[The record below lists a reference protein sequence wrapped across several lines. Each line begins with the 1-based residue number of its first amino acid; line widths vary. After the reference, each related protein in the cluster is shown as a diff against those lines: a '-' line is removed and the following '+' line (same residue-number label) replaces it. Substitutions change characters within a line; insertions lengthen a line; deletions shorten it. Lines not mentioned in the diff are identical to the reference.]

1 MLARNP
7 DWKALEAV
15 SEASAATWGDGFVVR
30 PFFQPIVDLTS
41 GLPLGF
47 EVLSRGTPPFEMPEL
62 MFRHARETGLL
73 WDLERACRTAALLK
87 IASLPPD
94 ARQTRFFLNVSP
106 QVLSDPRFAQGF
118 TLDLLRD
125 LGIDQ
130 DLLVI
135 EITENESVLD
145 FGRFEE
151 LVHHY
156 ANQGFRI
163 ALDDFGSGHSSLV
176 VLLRSLPHFIKLDQ
190 EVVRDVDR
198 TPYKQQLVRALVA
211 FSTSVGTKLIAEGV
225 ETWRELE
232 ALLRLGIRYAQGFL
246 FAHPQSE
253 PALPAGSVRDRLLRL
268 GRAAER
274 WSADPDEDLAA
285 LVSPCVTVE
294 SGALSVEAIDHLF
307 RQTPEADHVVL
318 LRQRRPVGLIPR
330 IYFSTKTAGP
340 FGYPVFQRKA
350 GDVLA
355 KRNPLAV
362 EAKTRVTTLYK
373 LAMGRSA
380 EDLYDPVLVV
390 DADGALIG
398 TVTIRQLIQR
408 STELEI
414 QWATGANPLTGL
426 PGNAMIQRWIR
437 EALALPRFAIVYADL
452 DRFKEYNDCYGF
464 LRGDEMIRATG
475 RILAQG
481 MPALCADARLGHVG
495 GDDFVMVCGG
505 GLDEPA
511 LAEICREFDRM
522 RQDLFDPVDR
532 DRGFFLSRDRR
543 QQTVEVP
550 LVTLSLAV
558 VDSRSLSIQPD
569 LDPARLARLAAAVKT
584 TAKALTERER
594 RSGFVFEDPVPL
606 LV

>member
-1 MLARNP
+1 MLAREP
-7 DWKALEAV
+7 ERKAVEEVSAV
-15 SEASAATWGDGFVVR
+15 TWGDGFTVR
-30 PFFQPIVDLTS
+30 PFFQPILDLTT
-41 GLPLGF
+41 GLPLGY
-47 EVLSRGTPPFEMPEL
+47 EVLSRGTAPFEMPDR
-62 MFRHARETGLL
+62 MFHHARETGLL

-87 IASLPPD
+87 IASLPPGE
-94 ARQTRFFLNVSP
+94 RQTRFFLNVSP
-106 QVLSDPRFAQGF
+106 QVLSDPRFVQGF
-118 TLDLLRD
+118 TLDLLRE

-151 LVHHY
+151 LVRHY
-156 ANQGFRI
+156 ADQGFRI

-190 EVVRDVDR
+190 AVVRDVDR

-211 FSTSVGTKLIAEGV
+211 FSASVGTRLIAEGV

-232 ALLRLGIRYAQGFL
+232 ALLRLGVRYAQGFL
-246 FAHPQSE
+246 LGRPQPE
-253 PALPAGSVRDRLLRL
+253 PVPLAGPIRDRLARL

-294 SGALSVEAIDHLF
+294 SGALSVEGIDHLF
-307 RQTPEADHVVL
+307 RHTPEADHVVL
-318 LRQRRPVGLIPR
+318 LRRRRPVGLIPR
-330 IYFSTKTAGP
+330 IYFYGKTAGP
-340 FGYPVFQRKA
+340 FGYPVFQRKP

-362 EAKTRVTTLYK
+362 EEKTRVTTLYK
-373 LAMGRSA
+373 LAMDRSA

-390 DADGALIG
+390 DPDGELVG

-437 EALALPRFAIVYADL
+437 EALEMPRFAIVYADL

-475 RILAQG
+475 RILAHG
-481 MPALCADARLGHVG
+481 MQALSAGARLGHVG
-495 GDDFVMVCGG
+495 GDDFVLVCG
-505 GLDEPA
+505 EWTEASA
-511 LAEICREFDRM
+511 LAEICREFDQM
-522 RQDLFDPVDR
+522 RNELFDPVDR
-532 DRGFFLSRDRR
+532 DRGFFLSHDRR
-543 QQTVEVP
+543 HQVVEVP

-558 VDSRSLSIQPD
+558 VDSRSLSIQSD
-569 LDPARLARLAAAVKT
+569 LDPARLARLAAALKT
-584 TAKALTERER
+584 TVKALTERER
-594 RSGFVFEDPVPL
+594 HSAFVFDYSTLCAP
-606 LV
+606 

>member
-1 MLARNP
+1 MLARESE
-7 DWKALEAV
+7 WKAVEEVSAV
-15 SEASAATWGDGFVVR
+15 TWGDGYAVQ

-41 GLPLGF
+41 GLPLGY
-47 EVLSRGTPPFEMPEL
+47 EVLSRGTPPFEMPDR

-87 IASLPPD
+87 IASLPPS

-106 QVLSDPRFAQGF
+106 QILSDPRFAQGF
-118 TLDLLRD
+118 TLDLLRE

-135 EITENESVLD
+135 EITENEAVLD

-151 LVHHY
+151 LIHHY
-156 ANQGFRI
+156 ADQGFRI

-176 VLLRSLPHFIKLDQ
+176 VLLRTLPHFIKLDQ
-190 EVVRDVDR
+190 AVVRDVDR

-211 FSTSVGTKLIAEGV
+211 FSTSVGTRLIAEGV

-246 FAHPQSE
+246 FAYPQPE
-253 PALPAGSVRDRLLRL
+253 PEPPASPIRDRLVRL

-274 WSADPDEDLAA
+274 WSTDPDEDLAA

-294 SGALSVEAIDHLF
+294 SGTLSVEGIDLLF

-330 IYFSTKTAGP
+330 IYFYTKTAGP
-340 FGYPVFQRKA
+340 FGYPVFQRKP

-362 EAKTRVTTLYK
+362 EEKSRVTTLYK
-373 LAMGRSA
+373 LAMDRPA

-390 DADGALIG
+390 DADGALVG

-426 PGNAMIQRWIR
+426 PGNGMIQRWIR
-437 EALALPRFAIVYADL
+437 EALELPRFAIVYADL

-475 RILAQG
+475 RILTQG
-481 MPALCADARLGHVG
+481 MQALSTGARLGHVG
-495 GDDFVMVCGG
+495 GDDFVLVCGG
-505 GLDEPA
+505 RIEESA
-511 LAEICREFDRM
+511 LAEICREFDQM
-522 RQDLFDPVDR
+522 RNGLFDPLDR

-543 QQTVEVP
+543 HQTVEVP

-558 VDSRSLSIQPD
+558 VDSRDLAIESY
-569 LDPARLARLAAAVKT
+569 LDPARLARLAAALKT

-594 RSGFVFEDPVPL
+594 RSAFVFD
-606 LV
+606 